1 MSMIDL
7 VGLTKVYNDKNIAL
21 NNVFISIEKGSFFS
35 ILGKNGAGKST
46 TIGILMSLIKKT
58 SGKVYVSGYDLDI
71 DLMKIKS
78 LFGFVPQEYNF
89 NQFET
94 VLNVVLNQAGFYG
107 VNRALAYKKADCLLD
122 FFGLWDKRMS
132 VSMSLSGGMKR
143 RLMIVRALMH
153 DPEILILDEP
163 TAGVDILSR
172 RLIWNFLKDLNNK
185 GKTIILTTH
194 YLEEV
199 ENLCDSV
206 AIIDNG
212 NVLLQTSVKDM
223 LQKITKQIFLFEVS
237 NNSFETNVIFDDFS
251 LIVKNDKLLEVSLS
265 EGKSLNSVLEFLMG
279 KKIII
284 NNIKNKYN
292 KLEELF
298 IDLIS

>member
-1 MSMIDL
+1 MIDII
-7 VGLTKVYNDKNIAL
+7 GLTKVYAGTYLAL
-21 NNVFISIEKGSFFS
+21 DDVSMSIEKGSFFS

-46 TIGILMSLIKKT
+46 AIGILMSLIKKT
-58 SGKVYVSGYDLDI
+58 SGKVYVSGYDLDS
-71 DLMKIKS
+71 DVMKIKP

-94 VLNVVLNQAGFYG
+94 VLNIVLNQAGFYG
-107 VNRALAYKKADCLLD
+107 VNRALAYKKAEYLLD
-122 FFGLWDKRMS
+122 FFGLWDRRMS

-143 RLMIVRALMH
+143 RLMIVRSLMH

-172 RLIWNFLKDLNNK
+172 RLIWNFLKDFNK
-185 GKTIILTTH
+185 SGKTIILTTH

-199 ENLCDSV
+199 ENLCDTV

-212 NVLLQTSVKDM
+212 RVLLQTSVKNM
-223 LQKITKQIFLFEVS
+223 LHKITKQTFLFEIAG
-237 NNSFETNVIFDDFS
+237 NSFKTNLVFDEFS
-251 LIVKNDKLLEVSLS
+251 LFIKSDKLLEISFS
-265 EGKSLNSVLEFLMG
+265 GDKSLNTVLEFLIFNG
-279 KKIII
+279 III
-284 NNIKNKYN
+284 NNIKSKYN
-292 KLEELF
+292 RLEELF